1 MKPGTYYAC
10 TPGYSTAT
18 HTDFHTYSVQVHD
31 DQTATSS
38 GILWTPTWT
47 AQMETHDRLHA
58 TPEAAER
65 EARRIHALKVA

>member
-10 TPGYSTAT
+10 TPGYSNAV
-18 HTDFHTYSVQVHD
+18 HTDFHTYQVMVHE

-38 GILWTPTWT
+38 GVRWTSTWT
-47 AQMETHDRLHA
+47 AQMEAYDRLHD

-65 EARRIHALKVA
+65 EARRVHALKVT